1 MSKKKKQ
8 KLQFKKTSSGKIVL
22 HINPNE
28 LTVRNELHFEVQK
41 NTKAQVYKDKTKYT
55 RKKKH
60 KNKYED

>member
-1 MSKKKKQ
+1 MAKKKKN
-8 KLQFKKTSSGKIVL
+8 KVKFEKTSSGKIVIHL
-22 HINPNE
+22 DPKDI
-28 LTVRNELHFEVQK
+28 TVRNEMHFNIQK